1 MVTRRVEAA
10 DLGRDIGLESAIA
23 EDEREERQQ
32 EQWLE
37 CHHEMT
43 DRHQRGAE
51 DHGAALTEHVIG

>member
-32 EQWLE
+32 ELAR
-37 CHHEMT
+37 MPS
-43 DRHQRGAE
+43 
-51 DHGAALTEHVIG
+51 

>member
-1 MVTRRVEAA
+1 MIARGVEAA